1 MRQET
6 LSRLSTPKAE
16 PTLNDTLDQSVTRWL
31 TRFPL
36 DLWWRRKHGV
46 SFGSPQHR
54 AMSFFDQLREY
65 REEVLLKRIAQEQS
79 ERDAMGDDYDSR
91 VVKLSQ
97 EEIDEDYENIN
108 LDDF

>member
-36 DLWWRRKHGV
+36 DLWWRRKHCV

-54 AMSFFDQLREY
+54 VTSFFDQLHEY
-65 REEVLLKRIAQEQS
+65 REEVLLQRMAREKQER
-79 ERDAMGDDYDSR
+79 EAMGDDYDSR
-91 VVKLSQ
+91 VLQLSQ
-97 EEIDEDYENIN
+97 EEIDEDYDSIN

>member
-1 MRQET
+1 MP
-6 LSRLSTPKAE
+6 SRLSTQRAE
-16 PTLNDTLDQSVTRWL
+16 PTLHAVTDRGVERWL
-31 TRFPL
+31 SQIPI
-36 DLWWRRKHGV
+36 DLWWRRKYRV
-46 SFGSPQHR
+46 AYGSPRHR

-79 ERDAMGDDYDSR
+79 ERDAMGDDYDAR
-91 VVKLSQ
+91 VVKQSQ

>member
-36 DLWWRRKHGV
+36 DLWWRRKYGV
-46 SFGSPQHR
+46 AWGSPQHR
-54 AMSFFDQLREY
+54 VISFFDQLREY
-65 REEVLLKRIAQEQS
+65 REEVFLRRLALEKQER
-79 ERDAMGDDYDSR
+79 EAMGDNYDPR
-91 VVKLSQ
+91 LVKLSQ
-97 EEIDEDYENIN
+97 EEIDRDYDSIN

>member
-1 MRQET
+1 
-6 LSRLSTPKAE
+6 
-16 PTLNDTLDQSVTRWL
+16 
-31 TRFPL
+31 
-36 DLWWRRKHGV
+36 
-46 SFGSPQHR
+46 
-54 AMSFFDQLREY
+54 MSFFDQLREY

>member
-16 PTLNDTLDQSVTRWL
+16 PTLNDTLDRSVEWWL

-54 AMSFFDQLREY
+54 ATSFFDQLHEY
-65 REEVLLKRIAQEQS
+65 REEVLLQRMARERQER
-79 ERDAMGDDYDSR
+79 EVMGDDYDSR
-91 VVKLSQ
+91 VLRLSQ
-97 EEIDEDYENIN
+97 EEIDEDYDSIN

>member
-16 PTLNDTLDQSVTRWL
+16 PTLNDTLDQSVERWL

-54 AMSFFDQLREY
+54 AMSFFDQLHEY
-65 REEVLLKRIAQEQS
+65 REEVLLQRMARERQER
-79 ERDAMGDDYDSR
+79 EVMGDDYDSR
-91 VVKLSQ
+91 VLRLSQ
-97 EEIDEDYENIN
+97 EEIDEDYDSIN

>member
-6 LSRLSTPKAE
+6 TSRRSTPKAE
-16 PTLNDTLDQSVTRWL
+16 LTLNDTLDRSVERWL

-54 AMSFFDQLREY
+54 AMSFFDQLHEY
-65 REEVLLKRIAQEQS
+65 REEVLLQRMARERQER
-79 ERDAMGDDYDSR
+79 EVLGDDYDSR
-91 VVKLSQ
+91 VLRLSQ
-97 EEIDEDYENIN
+97 EEIDEDYDSIN

>member
-6 LSRLSTPKAE
+6 TSRRSTPKAE
-16 PTLNDTLDQSVTRWL
+16 LTLNDTLDQSVTRWL

-54 AMSFFDQLREY
+54 AMSFFDQLHEY
-65 REEVLLKRIAQEQS
+65 REEVLLQRMAREKQER
-79 ERDAMGDDYDSR
+79 EAMGDDYDSR
-91 VVKLSQ
+91 VLQLSQ
-97 EEIDEDYENIN
+97 EEIDEDYDSIN

>member
-6 LSRLSTPKAE
+6 TSRRSTPKAE

-54 AMSFFDQLREY
+54 VTSFFDQLHEY
-65 REEVLLKRIAQEQS
+65 REEVLLQRMAREKQE
-79 ERDAMGDDYDSR
+79 RKAMGDDYDSR
-91 VVKLSQ
+91 VLQLSQ
-97 EEIDEDYENIN
+97 EEIDEDYDSIN

>member
-36 DLWWRRKHGV
+36 DLWWRRKHDV

-54 AMSFFDQLREY
+54 AMSFFDQLHEY
-65 REEVLLKRIAQEQS
+65 REEVLLQRMAREKQE
-79 ERDAMGDDYDSR
+79 RKAMGDDYDSR
-91 VVKLSQ
+91 VLQLSQ
-97 EEIDEDYENIN
+97 EEIDEDYDSIN